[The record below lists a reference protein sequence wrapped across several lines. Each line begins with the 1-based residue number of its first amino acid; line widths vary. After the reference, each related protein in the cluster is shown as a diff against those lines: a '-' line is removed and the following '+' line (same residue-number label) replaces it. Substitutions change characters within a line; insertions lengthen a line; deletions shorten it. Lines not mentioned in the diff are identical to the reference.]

1 MSAVT
6 VTTVDQFIHNMTP
19 SFEGKSFVHTVVK
32 NMGLCVEVTDYMAWV
47 LRVSAIVRTAVSLPG
62 IVGAALSLGVTCR
75 QRNRSSVSVQV
86 SLYIWS
92 VSCLLSCQ

>member
-32 NMGLCVEVTDYMAWV
+32 NLGLCVEVTDYMAWV
-47 LRVSAIVRTAVSLPG
+47 LRVSAIVRTTVSLPG

-75 QRNRSSVSVQV
+75 QRNRSSVSIQV

-92 VSCLLSCQ
+92 VSCLLSCE